1 MPPLTVMVPSASR
14 GWLSAVLAV
23 HTAITP
29 PEMVRL
35 PLSMFSCCSA
45 FTASFTGASMFRVS
59 SRMVRLAAPSSSV
72 VAPDLTPFLPLA
84 VTFRVPEP
92 HRVT

>member
-1 MPPLTVMVPSASR
+1 MPLLPPAASTVPPLTVMVPSASR

-35 PLSMFSCCSA
+35 PLESK
-45 FTASFTGASMFRVS
+45 
-59 SRMVRLAAPSSSV
+59 PS
-72 VAPDLTPFLPLA
+72 P
-84 VTFRVPEP
+84 PE
-92 HRVT
+92 V